1 MPLDPEDFLV
11 DWERKVEQ
19 QTAMTTELSR
29 RMQDTRAAAESRG
42 GEVVVTVDQSGGLA
56 ALTLTDRALR
66 LSPGELAELILETSR
81 RAQARL
87 AERMTELVTGI
98 YGPGS
103 DTANFIGGAYAE
115 QFPPPP
121 EDDETEERRR

>member
-29 RMQDTRAAAESRG
+29 RMQDTRATAESRG
-42 GEVVVTVDQSGGLA
+42 GEAVVTVDQSGGLA
-56 ALTLTDRALR
+56 ALELTDRAMR
-66 LSPGELAELILETSR
+66 LSPEELSRTILETSR

-87 AERMTELVTGI
+87 AEQMTEIVTGL
-98 YGPGS
+98 YGAGS
-103 DTANFIGGAYAE
+103 DTAAFIGGAYAE
-115 QFPPPP
+115 QFPTPP
-121 EDDETEERRR
+121 EDDDTEERRR

>member
-1 MPLDPEDFLV
+1 MPEDPEDFLV

-19 QTAMTTELSR
+19 QTARTTELSR
-29 RMQDTRAAAESRG
+29 RMQETRATSESRG

-56 ALTLTDRALR
+56 GLVLTERAMR
-66 LSPGELAELILETSR
+66 LPAGELAATVLETSR

-87 AERMTELVTGI
+87 AEQMSQIVTGL
-98 YGPGS
+98 YGAGS

-115 QFPPPP
+115 QFPTPP
-121 EDDETEERRR
+121 EDDDEERARR